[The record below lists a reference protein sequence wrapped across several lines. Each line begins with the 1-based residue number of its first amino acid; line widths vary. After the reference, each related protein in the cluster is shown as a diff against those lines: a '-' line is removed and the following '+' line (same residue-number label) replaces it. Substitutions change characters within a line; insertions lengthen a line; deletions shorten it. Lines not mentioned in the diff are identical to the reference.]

1 MVVSAFLIGLPVSLA
16 GLSYEF
22 GMKKGVARAQAA
34 EETLAA
40 EEARE
45 RAEALADM
53 AVEAERRLESMTLLL
68 AELQSRVTRLDA
80 VGMNLTQSA
89 GLEPGEFNFDMAPAL
104 GGPLMTSQED
114 ARELIPA
121 LEGELFALSTALDDR
136 EVQLDIL
143 SELIQGEQ
151 VKSDATPSGRPILSG
166 WLSSRYGTRID
177 PFSGKK
183 AWHEGVD
190 FAGKAGSDIVAV
202 ASGVVSWSG
211 ERYGYGKMVEVAHGD
226 GVIVGVIG
234 AEGRWVDQ
242 TAQGLNRQQIQPV
255 IRLRIREFTGR
266 RRCAEGEFTS
276 RLIPLYEAGA
286 PRSFTVP
293 ITVVLDRFCYLRGS
307 ANQARAIILQGSRI
321 IILSVRIGASRWQAF
336 GRGAFAQE
344 RTVDVDA
351 RPFRVT
357 VVE

>member
-1 MVVSAFLIGLPVSLA
+1 MKFILINNEGPSKTVEIRRWTRVVVSAFLIGLPVSLA

-177 PFSGKK
+177 PFSGEK

-190 FAGKAGSDIVAV
+190 FAGKAGSNIVAV

-226 GVIVGVIG
+226 GVITRYAHNQENLVKVGDMVRRG
-234 AEGRWVDQ
+234 DVVALMGNSGRSTGPHVHFEVHKNGRPVDP
-242 TAQGLNRQQIQPV
+242 A
-255 IRLRIREFTGR
+255 
-266 RRCAEGEFTS
+266 S
-276 RLIPLYEAGA
+276 
-286 PRSFTVP
+286 
-293 ITVVLDRFCYLRGS
+293 YLR
-307 ANQARAIILQGSRI
+307 
-321 IILSVRIGASRWQAF
+321 
-336 GRGAFAQE
+336 
-344 RTVDVDA
+344 RT
-351 RPFRVT
+351 PN
-357 VVE
+357 

>member
-45 RAEALADM
+45 RAEALANM
-53 AVEAERRLESMTLLL
+53 AVDAERRLESMTLLL

-121 LEGELFALSTALDDR
+121 LEGEMFALSTALDDR

-226 GVIVGVIG
+226 GVITRYAHNQENLVKVGDMVRRG
-234 AEGRWVDQ
+234 DVVALMGNSGRSTGPHVHFEVHKNGRPVDP
-242 TAQGLNRQQIQPV
+242 AR
-255 IRLRIREFTGR
+255 
-266 RRCAEGEFTS
+266 
-276 RLIPLYEAGA
+276 
-286 PRSFTVP
+286 
-293 ITVVLDRFCYLRGS
+293 YLR
-307 ANQARAIILQGSRI
+307 
-321 IILSVRIGASRWQAF
+321 
-336 GRGAFAQE
+336 
-344 RTVDVDA
+344 RT
-351 RPFRVT
+351 PN
-357 VVE
+357 

>member
-1 MVVSAFLIGLPVSLA
+1 MKFILINNKGPSKTVEIGRWTRVVVSAFLIGLPVSLA

-190 FAGKAGSDIVAV
+190 FAGKAGADIVAV

-226 GVIVGVIG
+226 GVITRYAHNQENLVKVGDMVRRG
-234 AEGRWVDQ
+234 DVVALMGNSGRSTGPHVHFEVHKNGRPVDP
-242 TAQGLNRQQIQPV
+242 A
-255 IRLRIREFTGR
+255 
-266 RRCAEGEFTS
+266 S
-276 RLIPLYEAGA
+276 
-286 PRSFTVP
+286 
-293 ITVVLDRFCYLRGS
+293 YLR
-307 ANQARAIILQGSRI
+307 
-321 IILSVRIGASRWQAF
+321 
-336 GRGAFAQE
+336 
-344 RTVDVDA
+344 RT
-351 RPFRVT
+351 PN
-357 VVE
+357 

>member
-1 MVVSAFLIGLPVSLA
+1 VKFIFINNEGPSKTVELGRWTRVVLSAFLIGLPVSLA

-22 GMKKGVARAQAA
+22 GVKRGVSKAQAA

-80 VGMNLTQSA
+80 VGMNLTQNA
-89 GLEPGEFNFDMAPAL
+89 GLEPSEFNFNMAPAL
-104 GGPLMTSQED
+104 GGPLLASQDD

-121 LEGELFALSTALDDR
+121 LEGELLALSTALDDR
-136 EVQLDIL
+136 EIQLDIL
-143 SELIQGEQ
+143 SELIQGQ
-151 VKSDATPSGRPILSG
+151 QLKSDATPSGRPVLAG

-177 PFSGKK
+177 PFNGKK

-190 FAGKAGSDIVAV
+190 FAGREGADIVAV

-226 GVIVGVIG
+226 GVITRYAHNQENLVKVGDMVRRG
-234 AEGRWVDQ
+234 DVVALMGNSGRSTGPHVHFEVHKNGRPVDP
-242 TAQGLNRQQIQPV
+242 A
-255 IRLRIREFTGR
+255 
-266 RRCAEGEFTS
+266 S
-276 RLIPLYEAGA
+276 
-286 PRSFTVP
+286 
-293 ITVVLDRFCYLRGS
+293 YLR
-307 ANQARAIILQGSRI
+307 
-321 IILSVRIGASRWQAF
+321 
-336 GRGAFAQE
+336 
-344 RTVDVDA
+344 RT
-351 RPFRVT
+351 PN
-357 VVE
+357 

>member
-1 MVVSAFLIGLPVSLA
+1 VSAILIGLPVTLA

-22 GMKKGVARAQAA
+22 GVKKGVSKTQAA

-45 RAEALADM
+45 RAEALANL
-53 AVEAERRLESMTLLL
+53 AVEAERRLQSMTLLL

-89 GLEPGEFNFDMAPAL
+89 GLEPGEFNFNVPPAL
-104 GGPLMTSQED
+104 GGPLMTSQDD

-151 VKSDATPSGRPILSG
+151 VKSDATPAGRPILSG
-166 WLSSRYGTRID
+166 WLSSRYGSRID

-183 AWHEGVD
+183 AWHEGID
-190 FAGKAGSDIVAV
+190 FAGREGGHIVAV

-211 ERYGYGKMVEVAHGD
+211 ERAGYGKMVEVAHGD
-226 GVIVGVIG
+226 GVITRYAHNQENRVKVGDMVRRG
-234 AEGRWVDQ
+234 DVVALMGNSGRSTGPHVHFEVHKNGRPVDP
-242 TAQGLNRQQIQPV
+242 A
-255 IRLRIREFTGR
+255 
-266 RRCAEGEFTS
+266 S
-276 RLIPLYEAGA
+276 
-286 PRSFTVP
+286 
-293 ITVVLDRFCYLRGS
+293 YLH
-307 ANQARAIILQGSRI
+307 
-321 IILSVRIGASRWQAF
+321 
-336 GRGAFAQE
+336 
-344 RTVDVDA
+344 RT
-351 RPFRVT
+351 PN
-357 VVE
+357 

>member
-1 MVVSAFLIGLPVSLA
+1 VKFIFINNEGPSKTVELGRWTRVVLSAFLIGLPVSLA

-22 GMKKGVARAQAA
+22 GVKRGVSKAQAA

-80 VGMNLTQSA
+80 VGMNLTQNA
-89 GLEPGEFNFDMAPAL
+89 GLEPSEFNFNMAPAL
-104 GGPLMTSQED
+104 GGPLLASQDD

-136 EVQLDIL
+136 EIQLDIL
-143 SELIQGEQ
+143 SELIQGQ
-151 VKSDATPSGRPILSG
+151 QLKSDATPSGRPVLAG

-177 PFSGKK
+177 PFNGKK

-190 FAGKAGSDIVAV
+190 FAGREGADIVAV

-226 GVIVGVIG
+226 GVITRYAHNQENLVKVGDMVRRG
-234 AEGRWVDQ
+234 DVVALMGNSGRSTGPHVHFEVHKNGRPVDP
-242 TAQGLNRQQIQPV
+242 A
-255 IRLRIREFTGR
+255 
-266 RRCAEGEFTS
+266 S
-276 RLIPLYEAGA
+276 
-286 PRSFTVP
+286 
-293 ITVVLDRFCYLRGS
+293 YLR
-307 ANQARAIILQGSRI
+307 
-321 IILSVRIGASRWQAF
+321 
-336 GRGAFAQE
+336 
-344 RTVDVDA
+344 RT
-351 RPFRVT
+351 PN
-357 VVE
+357 

>member
-1 MVVSAFLIGLPVSLA
+1 MKFILINNEGPSKTVEIGRWTRVFVSAFLIGLPVSLA

-22 GMKKGVARAQAA
+22 GVKKGVARAQAA

-190 FAGKAGSDIVAV
+190 FAGKAGSNIVAV

-226 GVIVGVIG
+226 GVITRYAHNQENLVKVGDMVRRG
-234 AEGRWVDQ
+234 DVVALMGNSGRSTGPHVHFEVHKNGRPVDP
-242 TAQGLNRQQIQPV
+242 A
-255 IRLRIREFTGR
+255 
-266 RRCAEGEFTS
+266 S
-276 RLIPLYEAGA
+276 
-286 PRSFTVP
+286 
-293 ITVVLDRFCYLRGS
+293 YLR
-307 ANQARAIILQGSRI
+307 
-321 IILSVRIGASRWQAF
+321 
-336 GRGAFAQE
+336 
-344 RTVDVDA
+344 RT
-351 RPFRVT
+351 PN
-357 VVE
+357 